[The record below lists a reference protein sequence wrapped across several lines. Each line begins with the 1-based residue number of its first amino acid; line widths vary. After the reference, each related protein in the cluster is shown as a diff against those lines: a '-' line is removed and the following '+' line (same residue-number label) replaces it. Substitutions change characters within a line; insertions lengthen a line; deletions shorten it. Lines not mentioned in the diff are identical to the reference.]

1 MKAAGML
8 VVILAIFSV
17 SCGRE
22 NSQRTNDTTNADSAR
37 VDSNRTD
44 SAHADTVAAHERDD
58 PCFASHLGLPCR

>member
-1 MKAAGML
+1 MKTAGML

-22 NSQRTNDTTNADSAR
+22 NSQRTNDTANADSAR
-37 VDSNRTD
+37 ADSTRAD
-44 SAHADTVAAHERDD
+44 SAHADTVAAQERDD